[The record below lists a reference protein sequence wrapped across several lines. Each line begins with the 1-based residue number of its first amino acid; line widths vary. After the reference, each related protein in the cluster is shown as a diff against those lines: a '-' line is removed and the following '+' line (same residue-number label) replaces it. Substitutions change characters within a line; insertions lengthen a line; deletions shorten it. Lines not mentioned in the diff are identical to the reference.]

1 MPAPIEKIFN
11 EEPGSYWALI
21 LNKSM
26 FKLSSRYPLFSAAIN
41 ISPVFALA
49 KTIEQFNASVF
60 SSASEHRFSL
70 INCNSESSVK
80 IKSFPWVGWIVLIG
94 AWGIILPFGEAS

>member
-1 MPAPIEKIFN
+1 MAQDPSIISILSSTKYLVFSSNNPCSMPAPIEKIFN

-60 SSASEHRFSL
+60 F
-70 INCNSESSVK
+70 
-80 IKSFPWVGWIVLIG
+80 
-94 AWGIILPFGEAS
+94 